1 MQNGIL
7 QQPLQITAI
16 LSTRVHVCA
25 CVHGATRDNGVEK
38 YCWACGAV
46 RGRTTPRWG
55 LPEGGLVVVADHGA
69 DGGWKQSASLPER
82 FQGLLCH
89 PTHQILAVGL
99 RDYCPH
105 MLWDTHNEVD
115 ESLIGPV
122 PHWWVFLGLH
132 GCWCG
137 GGGGAAGSGAG
148 AWARAASA
156 ADEDGG
162 TSSGSFFT
170 LDSLPSSFFTLGC
183 LPSSS
188 SLPSLSRFLS
198 FPFAFAFS
206 FPFPRI
212 MCGPLQG

>member
-7 QQPLQITAI
+7 QQPLLITAI

-55 LPEGGLVVVADHGA
+55 LPEGGVVVVADHGA

-99 RDYCPH
+99 RDHSPH

-148 AWARAASA
+148 AWARADRQLTKTA
-156 ADEDGG
+156 APLLAP
-162 TSSGSFFT
+162 SSPWT
-170 LDSLPSSFFTLGC
+170 PCPLPSSPWAACPLL
-183 LPSSS
+183 LPFLLFRASF
-188 SLPSLSRFLS
+188 RFLLLLLFL
-198 FPFAFAFS
+198 FPFQA
-206 FPFPRI
+206 
-212 MCGPLQG
+212 